1 MENDTI
7 ATRRVNE
14 FIEEVSSQN
23 HAMAGAVIALSASQA
38 AALGQACLHI
48 SLNLLDFMDGMIAN
62 QIDTL
67 VQIKSQLLHW
77 CNRDA
82 NAIAEF
88 VTLREA
94 GLGLAGKRLLCKA
107 PGQVGQLSVQAAA
120 ILKAARPLVNERVK
134 DDLEMSISLLTGT
147 ARAAMLLLD
156 SNLRHWPNQD
166 LLAAFEP
173 ILSDLEFG
181 IDKINPLKR
190 IRA

>member
-48 SLNLLDFMDGMIAN
+48 SLNLLDLMDGTIAN

-67 VQIKSQLLHW
+67 VEIKSQLLQW

-88 VTLREA
+88 VTLREGRA
-94 GLGLAGKRLLCKA
+94 GAGRKTI
-107 PGQVGQLSVQAAA
+107 VV
-120 ILKAARPLVNERVK
+120 
-134 DDLEMSISLLTGT
+134 
-147 ARAAMLLLD
+147 
-156 SNLRHWPNQD
+156 
-166 LLAAFEP
+166 
-173 ILSDLEFG
+173 
-181 IDKINPLKR
+181 
-190 IRA
+190 